1 MARGRGRRGAR
12 SQTDA
17 ERQHD
22 MLVDQEKRRAKRDT
36 YEKVAAILVALSWT
50 QVIHQAVEAWW
61 LQVLLCPCVYFLFW
75 LVVRKFWMVV
85 DKKKLEHFTL
95 LAAELTAFVCRDGS
109 KEIFKLF
116 VPGLG
121 EDEEHEKDEGHG
133 GEPTAG
139 DHPNVTHVVFRGAS
153 RVAVRILQEVTEN
166 KTEEPTEEETLH
178 ADFGLCGGY
187 VLWAAAL
194 LLLGIVWLSVSQRLR
209 KETEEEVVE
218 VMQDIDLDMWGL
230 TIGWTLMAAMCA
242 ALAGKEWEELVEEGT
257 DRSLRWLLIPGILV
271 PIVGGGI
278 LLLMEMAGLAPG
290 SAPFQ
295 VSMQSIGFMIG
306 FILNAS
312 YGVVF
317 LNWWDG
323 EVFGHVTLGSI
334 LYPVIITGFMAI
346 RIGKKRVAAMEGAQ
360 PESWKMKVEILGA
373 QILAGL
379 AWEGLFDK
387 FFHSL
392 PDNLSNELAAILE
405 AITLTVVWGVVCFA
419 ISSFE
424 SKEEESEDVALA
436 GVQAGP

>member
-1 MARGRGRRGAR
+1 MPRGRGSRGAR
-12 SQTDA
+12 SQTEA

-22 MLVDQEKRRAKRDT
+22 MLVDREKRKAKRDT

-75 LVVRKFWMVV
+75 LVIRKFWSAV
-85 DKKKLEHFTL
+85 DEKKLEHFTL

-116 VPGLG
+116 VPGLV
-121 EDEEHEKDEGHG
+121 EDEEHGKDEDEG
-133 GEPTAG
+133 GEPTTG
-139 DHPNVTHVVFRGAS
+139 DHPNATRTVFRAAS
-153 RVAVRILQEVTEN
+153 RVVVRILQEVAEN
-166 KTEEPTEEETLH
+166 KTEEPNEEETLH
-178 ADFGLCGGY
+178 ADFALCAGY

-194 LLLGIVWLSVSQRLR
+194 LLLGIAWLSVSVRLR
-209 KETEEEVVE
+209 KETEEKVVE
-218 VMQDIDLDMWGL
+218 AMQDIDLDMWGL
-230 TIGWTLMAAMCA
+230 TIGWTLMAATCA
-242 ALAGKEWEELVEEGT
+242 ALAGKEWEEIVEEGT

-271 PIVGGGI
+271 PIIGGGM

-312 YGVVF
+312 YGVIF

-334 LYPVIITGFMAI
+334 LYPVIITVLMAV
-346 RIGKKRVAAMEGAQ
+346 RVGKKRVAAMEGTQ
-360 PESWKMKVEILGA
+360 SESWKIKVEILGA

-379 AWEGLFDK
+379 AWEGLFDR
-387 FFHSL
+387 FFQSL
-392 PDNLSNELAAILE
+392 PDNLSNEFAAILE
-405 AITLTVVWGVVCFA
+405 AITLTVVWGVVCIA
-419 ISSFE
+419 VSSFE
-424 SKEEESEDVALA
+424 REEEESEDVALA
-436 GVQAGP
+436 GVQGGP